1 MIKVE
6 LSVREAMNLIASSH
20 CGTEM
25 YEKIVCAL
33 EVALG
38 VNQRRVV
45 TITGGMSTDNRI
57 PCIKAIRLHTG
68 WGLKEAKDWTDYLV
82 GGWKYSR
89 DSYTTKD
96 VFVPASSGAKQSISL
111 KTPEAA
117 ENLLRD
123 LVGLGCQG
131 FLS

>member
-1 MIKVE
+1 MINLQ
-6 LSVREAMNLIASSH
+6 LSVREAMNLATNCNLEI
-20 CGTEM
+20 
-25 YEKIVCAL
+25 YERIVNAF

-38 VNQRRVV
+38 VNQRCTV
-45 TITGGMSTDNRI
+45 TITGGMNLDNRI

-68 WGLKEAKDWTDYLV
+68 WGLKEAKDWSDYLV
-82 GGWKYSR
+82 GGWKY
-89 DSYTTKD
+89 DK
-96 VFVPASSGAKQSISL
+96 FVPASVGAKQSITL

-123 LVGLGCQG
+123 LAGLGCEG